1 MRNRAELLI
10 QRLIVRM
17 VRARVARPVMANI
30 VLLGRA
36 ERRQQAFPVKPLDGD
51 LRTPAVMLRVGRE
64 AFLTD
69 HLLPFTNT
77 HPLANQLPYCLSFPP
92 CWFHPCYSLFLQH
105 CLLCCHGCCGFTLL
119 CVHLTNPV
127 SSLPTGLSQSFP
139 KRNVLFPSCETIFPD
154 RYLRQ
159 SLRHRETRKGLKLL
173 E

>member
-1 MRNRAELLI
+1 MLQNISKQNWRVNLGKKKQKHSLLSAQAMI
-10 QRLIVRM
+10 NGKSQFQLS
-17 VRARVARPVMANI
+17 RPS
-30 VLLGRA
+30 
-36 ERRQQAFPVKPLDGD
+36 QC
-51 LRTPAVMLRVGRE
+51 LRT
-64 AFLTD
+64 FLTD

-159 SLRHRETRKGLKLL
+159 GLRHRETRKGVKLL